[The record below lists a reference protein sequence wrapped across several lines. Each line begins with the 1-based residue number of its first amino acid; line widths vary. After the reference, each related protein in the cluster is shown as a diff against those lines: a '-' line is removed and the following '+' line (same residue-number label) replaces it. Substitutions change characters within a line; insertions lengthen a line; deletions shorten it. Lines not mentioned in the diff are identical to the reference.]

1 MDMDRL
7 KAINDSY
14 GHHKGDIAI
23 QCLAQAIRAE
33 TEGKGICA
41 RYGGDEFAFAMLA
54 ETSFLPDLEDI
65 RARIEATAQEN
76 AHSKEYRISASL
88 GACDC
93 RVKEHP
99 SLDQLLVQADR
110 ALYADKMRR
119 HPRQE

>member
-1 MDMDRL
+1 
-7 KAINDSY
+7 
-14 GHHKGDIAI
+14 
-23 QCLAQAIRAE
+23 
-33 TEGKGICA
+33 
-41 RYGGDEFAFAMLA
+41 MLA
-54 ETSFLPDLEDI
+54 EASFLPDLEDI

-119 HPRQE
+119 HPRPE